1 MDCKRAG
8 PVAAVHFKLGGAGG
22 QLAGTA
28 SRKTRLDS
36 GCQSRRCLNQ
46 QINDNRE
53 RRGCVQGGSGMR
65 LYPNVSLRLLAGAV
79 AGFATLSLSV
89 SPMRAA
95 EPIVLSIIDTGGDL
109 ASTQVIIEN
118 YKKANPDKV
127 KEIRIQRAPAP
138 ELPAK
143 IKAQQDAGRLDINL
157 VLTGQDGG
165 SFLAANNQLI
175 KIPDFEKIFP
185 RDDMTPAGKAL
196 YDEGKPYMIPAV
208 GNAGGPV
215 FIYNPSK
222 VPNPPKTA
230 DELLAWAKA
239 NPGKF
244 MYARPA
250 NSGPGR
256 SIVQGMAFILG
267 DSKPLDPEKGWDKT
281 WAYLKELGK
290 YVEYYPT
297 GTAVTLKEFAQ
308 GQRWIIAGLMEWDM
322 KPRAQSVIPPDSKIS
337 IMENTTFVI
346 DGHYWAI
353 PVGVPQDQ
361 IDVILDLIKFMRTP
375 EQQQLTW
382 PAFIGPSIKAATLD
396 KAPKDIQDQVREFW
410 RPEYDQIG
418 TKWKTTPTLA
428 VKQLSYA
435 MDRWDREIG
444 ADQVKK

>member
-1 MDCKRAG
+1 MLTC
-8 PVAAVHFKLGGAGG
+8 PVVWPRRFAVALAAV
-22 QLAGTA
+22 
-28 SRKTRLDS
+28 
-36 GCQSRRCLNQ
+36 
-46 QINDNRE
+46 
-53 RRGCVQGGSGMR
+53 V
-65 LYPNVSLRLLAGAV
+65 AV
-79 AGFATLSLSV
+79 VTMPRPGL
-89 SPMRAA
+89 A
-95 EPIVLSIIDTGGDL
+95 EPITLSIIDTGGDL
-109 ASTQVIIEN
+109 ASTQAIIEN
-118 YKKANPDKV
+118 YKKANPQKV
-127 KEIRIQRAPAP
+127 KEIKLQRAPAP
-138 ELPAK
+138 EVPAK

-157 VLTGQDGG
+157 ILTGQDGG
-165 SFLAANNQLI
+165 SVLAANNQLI
-175 KIPDFEKIFP
+175 KLFPTYDKMFP
-185 RDDMTPAGKAL
+185 RDELTDAAKEL
-196 YDEGKPYMIPAV
+196 QDEGEGYLIPSVASP
-208 GNAGGPV
+208 GGPV
-215 FIYNPSK
+215 LIYNPSK

-230 DELLAWAKA
+230 DELMAWAKA

-256 SIVQGMAFILG
+256 SILQGVSYILG
-267 DSKPLDPEKGWDKT
+267 DSKPMDPEKGWDKT

-396 KAPKDIQDQVREFW
+396 KAPKDIQDQVKEFW

-418 TKWKTTPTLA
+418 TKWKTAPTLA

>member
-1 MDCKRAG
+1 MLTCPVAWPRSIALAA
-8 PVAAVHFKLGGAGG
+8 VAAVA
-22 QLAGTA
+22 
-28 SRKTRLDS
+28 
-36 GCQSRRCLNQ
+36 
-46 QINDNRE
+46 
-53 RRGCVQGGSGMR
+53 
-65 LYPNVSLRLLAGAV
+65 LLPRPG
-79 AGFATLSLSV
+79 L
-89 SPMRAA
+89 A
-95 EPIVLSIIDTGGDL
+95 EPITLSIIDTGGDL
-109 ASTQVIIEN
+109 ASTQTIIEN
-118 YKKANPDKV
+118 YKKANPQKV
-127 KEIRIQRAPAP
+127 KEIKLQRAPAP
-138 ELPAK
+138 EVPAK

-157 VLTGQDGG
+157 ILTGQDGG
-165 SFLAANNQLI
+165 SVLAANNQLI
-175 KIPDFEKIFP
+175 KLFPAYDIMFP
-185 RDDMTPAGKAL
+185 RDELTDAAKEL
-196 YDEGKPYMIPAV
+196 QDEGDGYLIPSVASS
-208 GNAGGPV
+208 GGPV
-215 FIYNPSK
+215 LIYNPSK

-230 DELLAWAKA
+230 DELMAWAKA

-256 SIVQGMAFILG
+256 SIVQGVSYILG

-281 WAYLKELGK
+281 WAYLRELGK

-308 GQRWIIAGLMEWDM
+308 GQRWIIAGIMEWDM

-418 TKWKTTPTLA
+418 TKWKTAPTLA